1 MATPCFESMG
11 IGRIFGSK
19 YCLNSKR
26 QCPYWQILFLGMG
39 DFCLRVITHTDSFE
53 KSV

>member
-11 IGRIFGSK
+11 EYYFGQIFGSK

-26 QCPYWQILFLGMG
+26 QCPYWQILFDVFGRLGA
-39 DFCLRVITHTDSFE
+39 RVDPL
-53 KSV
+53 V